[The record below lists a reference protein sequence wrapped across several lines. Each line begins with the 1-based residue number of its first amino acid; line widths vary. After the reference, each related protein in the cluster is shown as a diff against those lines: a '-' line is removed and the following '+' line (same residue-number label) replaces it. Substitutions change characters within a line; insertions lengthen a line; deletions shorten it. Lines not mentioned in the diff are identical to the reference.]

1 MYAFFD
7 SSHFKERID
16 PIPGAREALIQLKE
30 SFELHIV
37 TARQYIVQEQTLS
50 WIERHFPDLFTAV
63 HFGNQ
68 FSRDGVSRSKAQICR
83 EIHASA
89 LIDDN
94 LTYAIQ
100 CVRED
105 IPVLLFGDYAWNQ
118 LSSMP
123 NSFSTTGIR
132 LVDFEQSDSD
142 VYGPINGSSSC
153 PEDSSGR
160 KVIYRTASWDKV
172 PAAIQQLLRV
182 PTRIMLPVPPS
193 VSLAA
198 TKYVRLY
205 DYSSTARRQ

>member
-7 SSHFKERID
+7 SSHFKECID
-16 PIPGAREALIQLKE
+16 PIPGARDALIQLKE

-50 WIERHFPDLFTAV
+50 WIERYFPDLFTAV
-63 HFGNQ
+63 HFGNH
-68 FSRDGVSRSKAQICR
+68 FSRDGTSRSKAQICR

-123 NSFSTTGIR
+123 SGFSTADIR
-132 LVDFEQSDSD
+132 LVDFGQSNSD
-142 VYGPINGSSSC
+142 VCGPSNGSSSC

-160 KVIYRTASWDKV
+160 KVIHRTASWDKV
-172 PAAIQQLLRV
+172 PAAIEQLLGG
-182 PTRIMLPVPPS
+182 PNRIMLPTPLSVP
-193 VSLAA
+193 LAV

-205 DYSSTARRQ
+205 DYSSTARRH

>member
-7 SSHFKERID
+7 SSHFKDRID

-50 WIERHFPDLFTAV
+50 WIERYFPDLFTAV
-63 HFGNQ
+63 HFGNH

-105 IPVLLFGDYAWNQ
+105 IPVVLFGDYAWNQ
-118 LSSMP
+118 LSSIP
-123 NSFSTTGIR
+123 SSFSTADIR
-132 LVDFEQSDSD
+132 LVDFEQPNSN
-142 VYGPINGSSSC
+142 VYGPIVNGSTSC

-160 KVIYRTASWDKV
+160 KVIYRTSSWDKV
-172 PAAIQQLLRV
+172 PAAIDQLLLRV
-182 PTRIMLPVPPS
+182 PIPPS
-193 VSLAA
+193 ISLAE
-198 TKYVRLY
+198 TKYVPSY
-205 DYSSTARRQ
+205 DYSTTARHH